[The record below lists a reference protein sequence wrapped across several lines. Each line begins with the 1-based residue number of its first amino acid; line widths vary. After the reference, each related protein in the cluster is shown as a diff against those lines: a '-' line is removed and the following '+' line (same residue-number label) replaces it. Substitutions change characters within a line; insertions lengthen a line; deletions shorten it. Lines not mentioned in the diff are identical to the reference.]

1 VAADPT
7 LEVSR
12 SWTTRAPRPH
22 ETDADYR
29 FVTRAEFE
37 AQIARGGFLEWAEY
51 VGQLYGTPRPEP
63 TDRDV
68 ILVIEVQGAA
78 QVLERV
84 PDTVMIFIAP
94 PSLDALAARL
104 RGRGESEEQIEQ
116 RLEVARVEMAR
127 GPELAQYV
135 VVNDDLD
142 RAAREVAGILASHR
156 NTPPS

>member
-12 SWTTRAPRPH
+12 SWTTRPPRPN

-29 FVTRAEFE
+29 FVTRTEFD

-51 VGQLYGTPRPEP
+51 VGHLYGTPLPEP
-63 TDRDV
+63 SDRDL

-78 QVLERV
+78 QVLDRV
-84 PDTVMIFIAP
+84 PGTIMIFIAP

-104 RGRGESEEQIEQ
+104 RGRGETDEQIER
-116 RLEVARVEMAR
+116 RLEVARVEMER

-135 VVNDDLD
+135 VVNDDLE
-142 RAAREVAGILASHR
+142 RAAGEVAGILASHR